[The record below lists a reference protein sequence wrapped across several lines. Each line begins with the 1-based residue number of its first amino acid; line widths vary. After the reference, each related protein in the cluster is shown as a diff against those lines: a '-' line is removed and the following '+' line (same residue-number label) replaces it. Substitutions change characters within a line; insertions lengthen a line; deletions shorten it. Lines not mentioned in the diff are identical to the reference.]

1 MPRPPTSPAALP
13 PSSTSVE
20 TTPETE
26 PVSSAFTAFPETS
39 MLKENLRILL
49 VEDHPFQLIA
59 TQILLN
65 NHGFYRLTPAMTA
78 SEAMMAL
85 ERSATPYDLL
95 LCDQGLPDLSGL
107 DLIEAASRRG
117 LIVQAVVFSGL
128 AQSRLDDLQLRAAER
143 GLPLLGCL
151 SKPLFAPDLS
161 RLLSQARRDACG
173 RSDISTP

>member
-1 MPRPPTSPAALP
+1 
-13 PSSTSVE
+13 
-20 TTPETE
+20 
-26 PVSSAFTAFPETS
+26 

-65 NHGFYRLTPAMTA
+65 QHGFFRLTPAMNA
-78 SEAMMAL
+78 AEAMAAL

-95 LCDQGLPDLSGL
+95 LCDQGLPGL
-107 DLIEAASRRG
+107 NGLELIEEASRRG
-117 LIVQAVVFSGL
+117 LIVQAVVFSGQ
-128 AQSRLDDLQLRAAER
+128 AQSDLDEIELQAAAL

-161 RLLSQARRDACG
+161 RLLCKATTQE
-173 RSDISTP
+173 